1 MGTHPIFESD
11 FDCLTDMPKER
22 KRSWDG
28 DINEDD
34 LLNEDTDKKSDDG
47 DQDIEDMLLLDHD
60 PDDLLNEDSE
70 KDVAADELLLSPHDD
85 EFGEELD
92 KSASEPPPPKQ
103 IKLDKSVDESGVDP
117 LDKLDYDESD
127 DEKDKEEEEKKKM
140 A

>member
-28 DINEDD
+28 EINEDD
-34 LLNEDTDKKSDDG
+34 LLNEDNDKKSEDG

-60 PDDLLNEDSE
+60 PEDDLLNEDSE

-92 KSASEPPPPKQ
+92 KSTSEPPPPKQ
-103 IKLDKSVDESGVDP
+103 
-117 LDKLDYDESD
+117 
-127 DEKDKEEEEKKKM
+127 
-140 A
+140 

>member
-34 LLNEDTDKKSDDG
+34 LLNEDNDKKSEDG

-70 KDVAADELLLSPHDD
+70 KDGAADELLLSPHDGQC
-85 EFGEELD
+85 FLVFFFFAIQYISIRFL
-92 KSASEPPPPKQ
+92 KT
-103 IKLDKSVDESGVDP
+103 
-117 LDKLDYDESD
+117 
-127 DEKDKEEEEKKKM
+127 
-140 A
+140 